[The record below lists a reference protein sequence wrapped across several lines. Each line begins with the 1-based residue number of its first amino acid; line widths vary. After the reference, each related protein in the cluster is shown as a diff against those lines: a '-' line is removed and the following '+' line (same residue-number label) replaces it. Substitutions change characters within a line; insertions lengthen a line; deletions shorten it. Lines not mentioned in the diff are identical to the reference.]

1 VEFVHIKRRKNRN
14 FRCFRRFNQRKNGGF
29 RRSSTSDEFG
39 SQKLFKTDISLSTT
53 GVAGP
58 NSDEFE
64 SEIGTVFYSVRIKNF
79 EKTFKLYLPHLER
92 KDFMNF
98 VSMKVLQDLI
108 EILVKENL

>member
-1 VEFVHIKRRKNRN
+1 MCIRD
-14 FRCFRRFNQRKNGGF
+14 
-29 RRSSTSDEFG
+29 S
-39 SQKLFKTDISLSTT
+39 STT

-58 NSDEFE
+58 NSDEFN
-64 SEIGTVFYSVRIKNF
+64 SRVGLVYYSIRVQNF

-108 EILVKENL
+108 EILVKE

>member
-39 SQKLFKTDISLSTT
+39 LKLFKTDISLSTT
-53 GVAGP
+53 GVAV